1 MTKQPKLRAA
11 VYARV
16 STRDQNTKQQLRELR
31 AYCAARGW
39 QLAGEFVDHGVS
51 GKKASR
57 PEMDKLIALARQRK
71 IDAVIVWKIDRWGR
85 SIQHFVSSVQELNS
99 LGVRFVATTQG
110 IDTDKSNPGSKLLL
124 HILVCFAEF
133 EHDLI
138 VERTLAGLATAR
150 KGGRIGGR
158 PKKILD
164 RQKVLD
170 LRDQGWP
177 TRKIAQHLSS
187 TVKGG
192 VSHVLIA
199 RILKAAA

>member
-1 MTKQPKLRAA
+1 MTKQRKLRAA
-11 VYARV
+11 IYARV

-39 QLAGEFVDHGVS
+39 QLTGEFIDHGVS
-51 GKKASR
+51 GKKTSR
-57 PEMDKLIALARQRK
+57 PEMDKLMQLARERK

-99 LGVRFVATTQG
+99 LGVRFIATTQG
-110 IDTDKSNPGSKLLL
+110 IDTDQSNPGSKLLL

-150 KGGRIGGR
+150 KQGRVGGR
-158 PKKILD
+158 PKKVID
-164 RQKVLD
+164 RQKVRELSK
-170 LRDQGWP
+170 QGLSM
-177 TRKIAQHLSS
+177 RKIAERLSK
-187 TVKGG
+187 TVTGG
-192 VSHVLIA
+192 VSYGLIH
-199 RILKAAA
+199 RILKVA